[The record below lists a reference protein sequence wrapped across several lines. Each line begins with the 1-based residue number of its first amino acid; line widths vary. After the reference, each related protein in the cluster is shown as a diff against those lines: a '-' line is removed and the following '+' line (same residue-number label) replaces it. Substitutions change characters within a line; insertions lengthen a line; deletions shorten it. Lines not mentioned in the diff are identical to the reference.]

1 MDFFPQENFDGS
13 ADSFEVGTVKHL
25 VLNTKYKSIRMG
37 KDAGLL
43 VWAENHPVPTV
54 KWTTDKA
61 SFQGDEKLYECF
73 QVLAIGSKP
82 TFIIGIRFKDTT
94 GAAPGR
100 YLLTVKAADIG
111 NVNLKSNEDD
121 KFAPVGT
128 MPFDGKEVTTAI
140 YVRDTVSGVYVATGS
155 IFFGKNQAAGK
166 VEIKDDTDFPKQLK
180 HEQSDSS
187 DFTITLISTEK

>member
-1 MDFFPQENFDGS
+1 
-13 ADSFEVGTVKHL
+13 
-25 VLNTKYKSIRMG
+25 MG

-82 TFIIGIRFKDTT
+82 TFIISIRFKDTT
-94 GAAPGR
+94 GAAPGL

-180 HEQSDSS
+180 REQSDSS
-187 DFTITLISTEK
+187 DFTITLVSTEK